1 MEAEKLAK
9 QDTRVFLS
17 KNGNVVRSTRAFYLC
32 VYGEEDV
39 KRNKG
44 FIFMKMC
51 PKNVCFIVKSGRR
64 EKKKGAEER
73 KVVRKKVS
81 HYNTQLVDHFLA
93 SKSKPTISIWKILGS
108 HLSSCV
114 VKQRE
119 GANYE

>member
-64 EKKKGAEER
+64 EKKKVLRREKLLE
-73 KVVRKKVS
+73 KK
-81 HYNTQLVDHFLA
+81 
-93 SKSKPTISIWKILGS
+93 
-108 HLSSCV
+108 
-114 VKQRE
+114 
-119 GANYE
+119 